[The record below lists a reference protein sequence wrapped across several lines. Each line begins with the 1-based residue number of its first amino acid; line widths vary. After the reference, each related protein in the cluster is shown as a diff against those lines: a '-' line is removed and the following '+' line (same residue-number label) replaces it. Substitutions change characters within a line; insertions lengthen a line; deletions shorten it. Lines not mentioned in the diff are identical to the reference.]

1 MQETKAF
8 FELSAGGV
16 PDEVSPVR
24 PGDAAGP
31 DLCGGP
37 LIWSPKENKLTLIRG
52 KDDVDLSR
60 DGPPGAWICRE
71 CHRVVM
77 MY

>member
-1 MQETKAF
+1 MKCPQCGREMQ
-8 FELSAGGV
+8 
-16 PDEVSPVR
+16 
-24 PGDAAGP
+24 PGRIYA
-31 DLCGGP
+31 GGP

-60 DGPPGAWICRE
+60 DGPPDAWICRE